1 MPMSENSAIELKTG
15 ARLAST
21 VCDGE
26 VMVVAAPDA
35 AVAMTC
41 GGAPMVA
48 TGTDAAR
55 VDIDPDQAVGI
66 QIGKR
71 YVNEDGSLEVLC
83 VKAGEGQLGANGEL
97 LLQKDTKKL
106 PKTD

>member
-1 MPMSENSAIELKTG
+1 MSDNSAIELKTG
-15 ARLAST
+15 ARLASI
-21 VCDGE
+21 VCAGE
-26 VMVVAAPDA
+26 VMVVAAPDGA
-35 AVAMTC
+35 GAMTC

-48 TGTDAAR
+48 SGADAPRA
-55 VDIDPDQAVGI
+55 DIDPDQAVGI

-71 YVNEDGSLEVLC
+71 YVNEEGTLEVLC

-97 LLQKDTKKL
+97 MLQKDTKKL

>member
-1 MPMSENSAIELKTG
+1 MWGRT
-15 ARLAST
+15 
-21 VCDGE
+21 DGSS
-26 VMVVAAPDA
+26 
-35 AVAMTC
+35 
-41 GGAPMVA
+41 
-48 TGTDAAR
+48 GTDAAR

>member
-1 MPMSENSAIELKTG
+1 MSQLKTG
-15 ARLAST
+15 ARLKST
-21 VCDGE
+21 VCNGE

-35 AVAMTC
+35 DITLSC
-41 GGAPMVA
+41 GGAPMVDP
-48 TGTDAAR
+48 GTEADKGA
-55 VDIDPDQAVGI
+55 VDPEHAVGI

-71 YVNEDGSLEVLC
+71 YVSEDGNLELLC
-83 VKAGEGQLGANGEL
+83 VKAGEGGLAANGEL

>member
-1 MPMSENSAIELKTG
+1 MSDNSATELKTG

-26 VMVVAAPDA
+26 VMVVAAPDG
-35 AVAMTC
+35 AVARPC
-41 GGAPMVA
+41 GVQPMVA
-48 TGTDAAR
+48 SGTDAAR
-55 VDIDPDQAVGI
+55 VDIDPDEAVGI

-71 YVNEDGSLEVLC
+71 YVNEGGTLEVLC